1 MDNFIQT
8 VLTLFIILDPI
19 GLSPIIQSLLKGY
32 SSARQKVI
40 IIRELCFT
48 LGILLVFF
56 FSGEPLL
63 KWLGLQD
70 STLSISGGILLFLVA
85 LGMVFPAKTIL
96 ASGDGKKE
104 EQGEPF
110 IVPIAM
116 PLMAGP
122 SSLAMV
128 MLYAAQS
135 KDSLSMWTYAGAIIT
150 TVILCA
156 CVLFIAR
163 KFLRKLG
170 EKGTM
175 ALERMM
181 GMLLILISVQMFM
194 NGLFRAMQQLN

>member
-8 VLTLFIILDPI
+8 VITLFIILDPI
-19 GLSPIIQSLLKGY
+19 GLAPIIQSLIKGY

-40 IIRELCFT
+40 LLRELCFT

-63 KWLGLQD
+63 RWLGLQD

-85 LGMVFPAKTIL
+85 LGMVFPAKTML
-96 ASGDGKKE
+96 SSGDGKKE

-135 KDSLSMWTYAGAIIT
+135 KDSLSMWTYAGAIVT
-150 TVILCA
+150 TVLLCA

-194 NGLFRAMQQLN
+194 NGLFKAMEQLH